1 MADLFTGTVDKSSV
15 FNRAPSTENLKKEKD
30 KIVAPPGGNL
40 KDPDASSPD
49 DSFMQAMEAAQ
60 EAQEAGMSGDPFI
73 DAIDAGNIDLS
84 NLDYQMSGKDM
95 TLMGKFDRLKFLRS
109 LRKDG
114 RITPSRYITLKRGIA
129 LTIEE
134 AALLEAKEIGRPV
147 DPDEIKSD
155 PILMNKY
162 GFMELDAELADS
174 IEELQEAGV
183 DVTAGAPANIRKEV
197 GRQSGEEAKL
207 NALNELR
214 DQGQILHYKPSKLGM
229 IITIPTIDGPQ
240 DLLLDELGL
249 DGKDFLDMI
258 SEVPG
263 IATNIAAVAGAV
275 IAAPGLAAGG
285 VISLAGLSVISG
297 ISYFAGASAS
307 DLINRHFTKNQ
318 IYALDQI
325 VQKRGPEAA
334 IAAGIDFLLLGGVK
348 IGKGVLQKF
357 IGPVAGSGDLAVK
370 NYLKSIASGKQV
382 IQYNQQGKIIFNKD
396 GSPKMG
402 DIQLTPGLFTQ
413 SPTIQRIEGIAEK
426 IPGGADVL
434 KTQKEIIEK
443 QLSELQQRAKGI
455 EPKIEKVD
463 IGAGKTEKKVVYPDA
478 VKTSEEIG
486 EEVSEFASR
495 SLAKDEAIITHQR
508 NVIKTEADQALDNV
522 ASSLSSTGS
531 KVVKTKE
538 AGDLIIDGVKKS
550 RNNYV
555 DEYNKIEAKM
565 KELPNYKGDMK
576 LDTTDINSMAK
587 KLEESFPTKTT
598 STSQTKPPYGNI
610 IETKT
615 ILPKQLK
622 GGILDDLKNVNN
634 LSVDQAMKYK
644 KMLQE
649 SYSGETIPTEADQLI
664 TKIVNGLDNKISE
677 AFVSQGPEVIKTYNR
692 LLRYEANNGGIFT
705 NPIISKI
712 LKDGS
717 QAENVIVPAIL
728 QGDAAAIRAFET
740 ALGADNAIL
749 ADVKSAAFNEMLRK
763 ARSSLGADSTNP
775 QVLSDQISNLP
786 ESVQKFLLGKDYKKV
801 KNLLN
806 VLAGERGIVSIEQLS
821 AMGGNLVN
829 KLKKVIALERTAEKN
844 WRNKILKPFLKNE
857 IDETAVNPA
866 EFTRHLL
873 NTGTTD
879 EIIKTMN
886 KFSPGLKEN
895 IRKRVIQEILES
907 GRSADADLILK
918 EFASGQTPP
927 HPTLYKAL
935 FKIGKG
941 DEALARNKL
950 TAILGNETLDLLE
963 DIAGI
968 QAGRRVTSDV
978 AASAGGLI
986 SGSILNNLM
995 NLRLGNAASLVK
1007 YRIAAKIL
1015 SSTGGRAWLTSQK
1028 QLPSIG
1034 MKTSGISVASKEIF
1048 DLVSEE
1054 FENEPELK
1062 KIAIQALEDNNREY
1076 KERAKE
1082 DKEYNEK
1089 VLQNYKPMEERN
1101 VAPTVPVDTAPAPV
1115 ENKAEA
1121 ISAPTVNSASRLA
1134 SAFNPAGMQGMP
1146 TGNINPNTMAKG
1158 AALFNKPGEITFAAQ
1173 GGIMNARKPIQ
1184 RVA

>member
-1 MADLFTGTVDKSSV
+1 L
-15 FNRAPSTENLKKEKD
+15 
-30 KIVAPPGGNL
+30 
-40 KDPDASSPD
+40 
-49 DSFMQAMEAAQ
+49 
-60 EAQEAGMSGDPFI
+60 
-73 DAIDAGNIDLS
+73 
-84 NLDYQMSGKDM
+84 
-95 TLMGKFDRLKFLRS
+95 TL
-109 LRKDG
+109 
-114 RITPSRYITLKRGIA
+114 
-129 LTIEE
+129 EE

-183 DVTAGAPANIRKEV
+183 DVTAGAPANIRTEV

-214 DQGQILHYKPSKLGM
+214 DQGQILHYEPTKLGM
-229 IITIPTIDGPQ
+229 VITIPTPDGPK

-249 DGKDFLDMI
+249 DGKDFLDVI

-263 IATNIAAVAGAV
+263 IATNIAAVAGLVYAS
-275 IAAPGLAAGG
+275 PGLAAGG
-285 VISLAGLSVISG
+285 ALSLGGLAVLSGLS
-297 ISYFAGASAS
+297 YFTGAAAS
-307 DLINRHFTKNQ
+307 DIINRYFTNNQ
-318 IYALDQI
+318 IYALNQI
-325 VQKRGPEAA
+325 VKDRGFEAG
-334 IAAGIDFLLLGGVK
+334 IAAGIDFLLMGGVK
-348 IGKGVLQKF
+348 LGKGVLQKF

-396 GSPKMG
+396 GTPKLG

-443 QLSELQQRAKGI
+443 QLIEIEQRAKGNLPEI
-455 EPKIEKVD
+455 VTD
-463 IGAGKTEKKVVYPDA
+463 IFAGREIDRVVYPSA
-478 VKTSEEIG
+478 TKTSEQIG
-486 EEVSEFASR
+486 TEVSEFASK
-495 SLAKDEAIITHQR
+495 SLAKDEAIIVHQR
-508 NVIKTEADQALDNV
+508 NVIKSEADLALDNV
-522 ASSLSSTGS
+522 ASSLSSTGN
-531 KVVKTKE
+531 KIVNTKE

-555 DEYNKIEAKM
+555 DEYNKREVRM

-576 LDTTDINSMAK
+576 LDTTDINALAK

-598 STSQTKPPYGNI
+598 TTTLTKPPYGNI
-610 IETKT
+610 TETKT
-615 ILPKQLK
+615 ILPNQLK
-622 GGILDDLKNVNN
+622 GEILDDLKNINN

-644 KMLQE
+644 KMLKE
-649 SYSGETIPTEADQLI
+649 SYSGETIPTDADQVI
-664 TKIVNGLDNKISE
+664 TKIINGLDNKISE
-677 AFVSQGPEVIKTYNR
+677 AFVSQGPEVIKMYNN

-728 QGDAAAIRAFET
+728 QGDAATIRAFET
-740 ALGADNAIL
+740 ALGKNNSVL

-763 ARSSLGADSTNP
+763 SRSSLGADGTNP
-775 QVLSDQISNLP
+775 QILFDQISNLP
-786 ESVQKFLLGKDYKKV
+786 ESVQKFLLGKDFKKV

-806 VLAGERGIVSIEQLS
+806 VLAGERGIIDIAQLS
-821 AMGGNLVN
+821 AMDGPLVK
-829 KLKKVIALERTAEKN
+829 KLQKVIALERAAEKN
-844 WRNKILKPFLKNE
+844 WRNKILKPFLLNKT
-857 IDETAVNPA
+857 DETTINPA

-886 KFSPGLKEN
+886 KFSPELKED

-935 FKIGKG
+935 FKIGQG

-950 TAILGNETLDLLE
+950 TAILGKETLDLLE

-995 NLRLGNAASLVK
+995 NLRLGNAVSLVK

-1015 SSTGGRAWLTSQK
+1015 SSNSGRAWLTSQK
-1028 QLPSIG
+1028 QLPSVG
-1034 MKTSGISVASKEIF
+1034 MKTAGISVASKEIF
-1048 DLVSEE
+1048 DLISEE
-1054 FENEPELK
+1054 FQNEPELK
-1062 KIAIQALEDNNREY
+1062 KMAIQALEDNNKEY

-1082 DKEYNEK
+1082 DKEYNER
-1089 VLQNYKPMEERN
+1089 VLKNYQPMEERN
-1101 VAPTVPVDTAPAPV
+1101 VTSLESITPVDTAPTSL
-1115 ENKAEA
+1115 ENKGAN

-1134 SAFNPAGMQGMP
+1134 SAFNPVGMQGRP
-1146 TGNINPNTMAKG
+1146 TDNINPNTMARG
-1158 AALFNKPGEITFAAQ
+1158 SQLFGGPREITFAAQ
-1173 GGIMNARKPIQ
+1173 GGIMNARKPMQ

>member
-1 MADLFTGTVDKSSV
+1 MADLFTGTVDKSSI
-15 FNRAPSTENLKKEKD
+15 FNRAPNTENLEKEKD

-60 EAQEAGMSGDPFI
+60 TAQEEGTSGDPFI
-73 DAIDAGNIDLS
+73 DAIDAGDIDLS
-84 NLDYQMSGKDM
+84 NLDYQMSGKDL

-109 LRKDG
+109 LKKDG
-114 RITPSRYITLKRGIA
+114 RITGTRYISLKSKVA
-129 LTIEE
+129 LTLEE

-214 DQGQILHYKPSKLGM
+214 DQGQILHYEPTKLGM
-229 IITIPTIDGPQ
+229 VITIPTMDGPK

-275 IAAPGLAAGG
+275 YAAPGLAAGG

-297 ISYFAGASAS
+297 ISYFTGAGAS

-348 IGKGVLQKF
+348 IGRGVLQKF

-396 GSPKMG
+396 GTPKMG

-443 QLSELQQRAKGI
+443 QLIEIEQRAKGI
-455 EPKIEKVD
+455 EPKIEN
-463 IGAGKTEKKVVYPDA
+463 IEFGAGRTEKRVVYPDA
-478 VKTSEEIG
+478 IKTSEEIG

-522 ASSLSSTGS
+522 ASSLSSTGT

-576 LDTTDINSMAK
+576 LDTMDINAMAK

-598 STSQTKPPYGNI
+598 TTSQTKPPYGNI

-728 QGDAAAIRAFET
+728 QGDAATIRAFET

-806 VLAGERGIVSIEQLS
+806 VLAGERGIVNIEQLS

-844 WRNKILKPFLKNE
+844 WRNKILRPFLKNE

-886 KFSPGLKEN
+886 KFSPELKEN

-950 TAILGNETLDLLE
+950 TAILGKDTLNLLE

-1015 SSTGGRAWLTSQK
+1015 SSNGGRAWLTSQK

-1034 MKTSGISVASKEIF
+1034 MKTAGMSVASKEIL
-1048 DLVSEE
+1048 DLVTEE

-1082 DKEYNEK
+1082 DREYNEK

-1146 TGNINPNTMAKG
+1146 TGNINPNTMARG
-1158 AALFNKPGEITFAAQ
+1158 AQLFNKPGEITFAAQ
-1173 GGIMNARKPIQ
+1173 GGIMNARKQIQ